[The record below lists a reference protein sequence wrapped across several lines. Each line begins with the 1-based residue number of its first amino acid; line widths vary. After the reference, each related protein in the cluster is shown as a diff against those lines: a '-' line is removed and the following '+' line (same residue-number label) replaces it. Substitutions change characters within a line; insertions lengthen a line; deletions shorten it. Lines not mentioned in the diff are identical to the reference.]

1 MPRSFDI
8 LVAGEINPDLILS
21 GNVLP
26 EFGQV
31 EKLVDSAAL
40 TIGSSS
46 AIFACG
52 AARMGLRVVFI
63 GVCGDDVFGRFMLD
77 EMQKRN
83 VDVSNV
89 IIRPDGQT
97 GLSVILNQ
105 DADRAILTHLGLIPN
120 LQASDIPDRL
130 LRQTRHLHVA
140 SYFLLTKLQP
150 DFPALFQRAHSLG
163 LTTSL
168 DTNYDPSEKWIGFDE
183 LLSATDIFLPNKTEA
198 FSITQL
204 DDVESAAKQLAN
216 KSKLVAV
223 KLGADGAV
231 LRTKDKTIFMPSIPV
246 NIVDTIGA
254 GDTFDAGFLYGY
266 LNNWDLEKS
275 LQLATAC
282 GALSTQASGGVAAQ
296 PTLDEALAFLK

>member
-1 MPRSFDI
+1 
-8 LVAGEINPDLILS
+8 
-21 GNVLP
+21 
-26 EFGQV
+26 
-31 EKLVDSAAL
+31 
-40 TIGSSS
+40 
-46 AIFACG
+46 
-52 AARMGLRVVFI
+52 
-63 GVCGDDVFGRFMLD
+63 
-77 EMQKRN
+77 
-83 VDVSNV
+83 
-89 IIRPDGQT
+89 
-97 GLSVILNQ
+97 
-105 DADRAILTHLGLIPN
+105 
-120 LQASDIPDRL
+120 
-130 LRQTRHLHVA
+130 
-140 SYFLLTKLQP
+140 
-150 DFPALFQRAHSLG
+150 LFQRAHSLG

-231 LRTKDKTIFMPSIPV
+231 LQTKDKRIFMPSIPV
-246 NIVDTIGA
+246 NVVDTIGA
-254 GDTFDAGFLYGY
+254 GDAFDAGFLYGY
-266 LNNWDLEKS
+266 LNNWNLEQS